1 MNKSTVIIKS
11 PGRINLIGEHIDY
24 NGGYVLPAATDL
36 FIKFTFN
43 ISDRDYS
50 EIKSSVINK
59 EFNVELNN
67 LKKSNIKWENYIIG
81 SLISILKK
89 RNVRLYNF
97 NCLIE
102 GNLPVGSGISSSSSL
117 ICGFVQGISSLN
129 KLNFSKNDLLS
140 ISRDVEYDFIGLR
153 GGMMDQFT
161 IINAKKNNL
170 ILLNT
175 IDNSYD
181 FIESDLGNYKILL
194 LNTNKKHN
202 LSDSSYNDRVD
213 ECNEAKRIINESGI
227 NIKFLTEI
235 NKNQLNNLKNRMP
248 KLIYNRARYVIEENE
263 RTKKSIKFI
272 NEFNFKS
279 FGELMYLSHQ
289 GLKNLYEVSCKE
301 LDFLVDETVEHNQI
315 LGARMMGGGF
325 GGCTINL
332 IQNEFID
339 LFIEK
344 ISKKYLKKFS
354 KPLSSVV
361 TTLGKGLRQE
371 K

>member
-43 ISDRDYS
+43 ISERDYS

-89 RNVRLYNF
+89 RNIRLYNF

-117 ICGFVQGISSLN
+117 ICGFVQGISLLN

-140 ISRDVEYDFIGLR
+140 ISRDVEFNFIGLK

-161 IINAKKNNL
+161 IINGKKNNL

-175 IDNSYD
+175 TDNSYD
-181 FIESDLGNYKILL
+181 FIKADLGNYKILL
-194 LNTNKKHN
+194 LN
-202 LSDSSYNDRVD
+202 
-213 ECNEAKRIINESGI
+213 
-227 NIKFLTEI
+227 
-235 NKNQLNNLKNRMP
+235 M
-248 KLIYNRARYVIEENE
+248 
-263 RTKKSIKFI
+263 
-272 NEFNFKS
+272 
-279 FGELMYLSHQ
+279 
-289 GLKNLYEVSCKE
+289 
-301 LDFLVDETVEHNQI
+301 
-315 LGARMMGGGF
+315 
-325 GGCTINL
+325 
-332 IQNEFID
+332 
-339 LFIEK
+339 
-344 ISKKYLKKFS
+344 
-354 KPLSSVV
+354 
-361 TTLGKGLRQE
+361 LR
-371 K
+371 